1 MKEEKAI
8 KAKAIKWTVLVFVV
22 IDFFINASD
31 GQADLFAYLIMTVLA
46 FTGWLMAFKWR
57 SGGGKE
63 ND

>member
-1 MKEEKAI
+1 MN
-8 KAKAIKWTVLVFVV
+8 KAKVIKWAILVFIV

-31 GQADLFAYLIMTVLA
+31 GKADLFAYLIMTVLA

-57 SGGGKE
+57 NGGGKQ